1 MGDPSLI
8 ILTEDIGIKDSLSY
22 DEVPIQILDHQV
34 RMFRMKDVTSIKV
47 LWRNQFVEEVN
58 WKLRRI

>member
-34 RMFRMKDVTSIKV
+34 RMLRMKDVTSIKV